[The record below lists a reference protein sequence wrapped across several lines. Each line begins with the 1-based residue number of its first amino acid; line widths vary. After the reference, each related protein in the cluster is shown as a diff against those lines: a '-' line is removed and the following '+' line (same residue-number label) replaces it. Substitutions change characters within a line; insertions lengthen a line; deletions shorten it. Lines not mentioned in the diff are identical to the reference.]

1 MTILKIFGFG
11 IIWCIFGCGCTS
23 SRPQQ
28 INFENSPQYYLA
40 LYTESQ
46 IIKIDQAR
54 KGNRKSAKQ
63 SNINANKFWKAY
75 LDARLDSERDDS
87 LRNSQARQK

>member
-46 IIKIDQAR
+46 INKIEKDR
-54 KGNRKSAKQ
+54 KSDWKSAKH

-75 LDARLDSERDDS
+75 LVARLNGERDDG
-87 LRNSQARQK
+87 LRNSDKRQK